1 MLWTGV
7 IASGPPRYLGQRRQK
22 VGPTKSFDAENV
34 FRELQKTGSAE
45 KHELSHND
53 ERPSLLGSGQAEG
66 GPMKASALV
75 LSAAV
80 VWVAALLVSCG
91 GGAIKPPPPSGN
103 YSNASLHGQYAFTL
117 SGVDLTGGYAARVG
131 SFTADGAGNIT
142 GGLQDVLQLT
152 TGQPAAQVSFSGG
165 HYSVQANG
173 RGQVVL
179 TVANGGAQ
187 LEMSIAFQSL
197 NAGFA
202 IETDLNATSN
212 GTFDLQTSA
221 DFTTGAL
228 ANPYVFQLSGVA
240 FSGANAAPINMIGKI
255 TTDGNGGIT
264 GGVMDTSSGFSLTP
278 SGATAVTPS
287 TYALDTNGNGTNFGR
302 GMLALNGRTFGFYIV
317 DGTHFKMLE
326 EDNLGGTAGDAL
338 QQTGVIPT
346 QNGQFTGGFVYQI
359 SAVSVI
365 TTGSL
370 GPVTR
375 VARFTADGNGGIGS
389 ISLDDNNDGRYTHI
403 SQGGSISAAT
413 YSIDAANAGSGR
425 GRFTFNDSGLGTFAD
440 TFYMISPAQAVVQE
454 NSKGIIGTGP
464 MFVQSSG
471 PFTLANLAGTFVTSW
486 NGVQLGST
494 SIIAFDE
501 TFVSQYTL
509 ANTNSSNISGT
520 VDYTELGVSSK
531 TLYSSV
537 GLAGNLTLRNDGTTN
552 NLYKFAL
559 NGSPAITVNFQA
571 YFANPSTVLLVCS
584 DGIRTTSGIVFQ
596 QQ

>member
-1 MLWTGV
+1 VLIEDMDYRTANGPRHVLRRCEQKVASV
-7 IASGPPRYLGQRRQK
+7 IATSIRMP
-22 VGPTKSFDAENV
+22 A
-34 FRELQKTGSAE
+34 
-45 KHELSHND
+45 
-53 ERPSLLGSGQAEG
+53 
-66 GPMKASALV
+66 MCALV
-75 LSAAV
+75 
-80 VWVAALLVSCG
+80 ALLLAASVGCG
-91 GGAIKPPPPSGN
+91 GGTITPPPPSGK
-103 YSNASLHGQYAFTL
+103 YSNASLHGQYAFTM
-117 SGVDLTGGYAARVG
+117 SGVDLTGAYAARVG

-142 GGLQDVLQLT
+142 GGLEDVLQLS
-152 TGQPAAQVSFSGG
+152 TGQQAAQVSFTGG
-165 HYSVQANG
+165 HYSVQGNG
-173 RGQVVL
+173 RGQVTL
-179 TVANGGAQ
+179 TTANGSAQ
-187 LEMSIAFQSL
+187 LQMSIAFQSL
-197 NAGFA
+197 NGGFVM
-202 IETDLNATSN
+202 ETDLNASSS
-212 GTFDLQTSA
+212 GTFNLQTTA

-240 FSGANAAPINMIGKI
+240 FSGTSAAPIDMIGRI
-255 TTDGNGGIT
+255 SADGGGNIT

-302 GMLALNGRTFGFYIV
+302 GTLTLNGRTFAFYIV

-326 EDNLGGTAGDAL
+326 EDSLGATAGDAL

-359 SAVSVI
+359 VAVSVI

-403 SQGGSISAAT
+403 SQGGNISAAT
-413 YSIDAANAGSGR
+413 YAIDTANAGSGR
-425 GRFTFNDSGLGTFAD
+425 GTFTFKDSGSGTFAD
-440 TFYMISPAQAVVQE
+440 TFYLISPTQAVVQE

-464 MFVQSSG
+464 MYVQSSG
-471 PFTLANLAGTFVTSW
+471 PFTLQNLAGTFVTSW
-486 NGVQLGST
+486 SGVQLGST
-494 SIIAFDE
+494 SAIAFDE

-509 ANTNSSNISGT
+509 ANASSSNISGT
-520 VDYTELGVSSK
+520 VDYTELGISSK

-537 GLAGNLTLRNDGTTN
+537 GVAGNLTLRNDGTTN

-571 YFANPSTVLLVCS
+571 YFADPSTVLLVCS
-584 DGIRTTSGIVFQ
+584 DGIRTTSGIVIQ

>member
-1 MLWTGV
+1 MDRTPN
-7 IASGPPRYLGQRRQK
+7 GPPQNAAFTKAGLRRYRYMW
-22 VGPTKSFDAENV
+22 A
-34 FRELQKTGSAE
+34 
-45 KHELSHND
+45 
-53 ERPSLLGSGQAEG
+53 
-66 GPMKASALV
+66 AL
-75 LSAAV
+75 AF
-80 VWVAALLVSCG
+80 VAAFLVGCG
-91 GGAIKPPPPSGN
+91 GGSITPPPPSGK

-117 SGVDLTGGYAARVG
+117 SGVDLTGAYAGRLG
-131 SFTADGAGNIT
+131 SFIADGAGNIT
-142 GGLQDVLQLT
+142 GGLEDVLQLS

-165 HYSVQANG
+165 HYTVQPNG
-173 RGQVVL
+173 RGQVSL
-179 TVANGGAQ
+179 TTASGSGE
-187 LEMSIAFQSL
+187 LEMAIAFQSL
-197 NAGFA
+197 SSGFA
-202 IETDLNATSN
+202 METDLNASSS
-212 GTFDLQTSA
+212 GTFNLQTSA

-240 FSGANAAPINMIGKI
+240 FSGSSAAPIDMIGKI
-255 TTDGNGGIT
+255 SADGGGSIT

-302 GMLALNGRTFGFYIV
+302 GLLTLSGRTFAFYIV
-317 DGTHFKMLE
+317 DGTHFKLLE
-326 EDNLGGTAGDAL
+326 EDSLGGAAGDAL

-346 QNGQFTGGFVYQI
+346 QNSQFTGGFLYQI

-365 TTGSL
+365 PTGSL

-375 VARFTADGNGGIGS
+375 VARFTADGNGGVGS

-403 SQGGSISAAT
+403 SQGGNISAAT
-413 YSIDAANAGSGR
+413 YSIDTANAGSGR
-425 GRFTFNDSGLGTFAD
+425 GTFTFKDSGAGTFAD
-440 TFYMISPAQAVVQE
+440 TFYMISPTQAVVQE

-464 MFVQSSG
+464 MYVQSGG
-471 PFTLANLAGTFVTSW
+471 PFTLQDLAGTFVTSW

-494 SIIAFDE
+494 SAIAFDE
-501 TFVSQYTL
+501 TFVSQFTL
-509 ANTNSSNISGT
+509 ANSNSSNISGT
-520 VDYTELGVSSK
+520 VDYTELGISSK

-537 GLAGNLTLRNDGTTN
+537 GVAGNLTVRNDGTTN

-584 DGIRTTSGIVFQ
+584 DGIRTTSGIVLQ